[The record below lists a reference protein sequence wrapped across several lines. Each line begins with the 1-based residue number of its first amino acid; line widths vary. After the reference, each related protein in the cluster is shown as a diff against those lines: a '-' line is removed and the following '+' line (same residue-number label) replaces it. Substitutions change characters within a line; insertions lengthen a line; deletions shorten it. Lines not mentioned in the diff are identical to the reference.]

1 MAILKSKKK
10 KVVRSRARS
19 GIGAA
24 PTDKGYGATKYYFH
38 NEVDKKECAS
48 SIKSYVKNNFTKVDA
63 KAIEANPEY
72 KFTMYSHYGC
82 IAYWLN
88 YGLPVTDEVTYW
100 ETSLKKWLGELL
112 ESGRVIMA
120 EKTAVVEKATNVIIL
135 SPHQRLA
142 NKISNTIMQDLLDL
156 EDCWMNGESPSI
168 DLYALFKKHGLAG
181 SSVSPV
187 RSLVSSWLLDY
198 EDALLK
204 RCEQAVEGYS
214 HLTPKQLKNRVE
226 VCEQMLSDLDAIA
239 SAARANRAVR
249 SKKPR
254 PADKQVSKVKYKKE
268 DTEFKLVSIPPSKII
283 GSMRLFLFNTK
294 YKSLTEYVTENA
306 KGFEVKGTTLQ
317 NFDPV
322 NSRSTRL
329 RKPHD
334 VLPVVLSKSYTQIK
348 KEFEKLTTKI
358 TVPNGR
364 INSETIIL
372 RVMDK

>member
-1 MAILKSKKK
+1 MAIPKSKKK

-24 PTDKGYGATKYYFH
+24 PTEKGFISTKYYFH
-38 NEVDKKECAS
+38 NEVDKKDCAS
-48 SIKSYVKNNFTKVDA
+48 SIRNYVKNNFSKIDA
-63 KAIEANPEY
+63 KAIDANPEY
-72 KFTMYSHYGC
+72 KFTMYSHYGA
-82 IAYWLN
+82 ISYWLT
-88 YGLPVTDEVTYW
+88 YGLPVNDDVTYW
-100 ETSLKKWLGELL
+100 ENALTRWLGELL

-120 EKTAVVEKATNVIIL
+120 EKAEVVETSNKVVSL
-135 SPHQRLA
+135 SPRQRLA

-181 SSVSPV
+181 SSVAPV
-187 RSLVSSWLLDY
+187 RSLVSGWLLDY
-198 EDALLK
+198 SDAYHK

-214 HLTPKQLKNRVE
+214 HLTPKQLKYRVE
-226 VCEQMLSDLDAIA
+226 LCDQMLSDLEAIA

-306 KGFEVKGTTLQ
+306 KGFFCEG
-317 NFDPV
+317 
-322 NSRSTRL
+322 
-329 RKPHD
+329 
-334 VLPVVLSKSYTQIK
+334 YYA
-348 KEFEKLTTKI
+348 
-358 TVPNGR
+358 
-364 INSETIIL
+364 SEL
-372 RVMDK
+372 

>member
-1 MAILKSKKK
+1 MAIPKSKKK

-24 PTDKGYGATKYYFH
+24 PTEKGFIATKYYFH
-38 NEVDKKECAS
+38 NEVDKKDCAS
-48 SIKSYVKNNFTKVDA
+48 SIRSYVKNNFSKIDA
-63 KAIEANPEY
+63 KAIDANPEY
-72 KFTMYSHYGC
+72 KFTMYSHYGA
-82 IAYWLN
+82 ISYWLT
-88 YGLPVTDEVTYW
+88 YGLPVNDDVTYW
-100 ETSLKKWLGELL
+100 ENALIRWLGELL

-120 EKTAVVEKATNVIIL
+120 EKAEVVETSNKVVSL
-135 SPHQRLA
+135 SPRQRLA

-181 SSVSPV
+181 SSVAPV
-187 RSLVSSWLLDY
+187 RSLVSGWLLDY
-198 EDALLK
+198 SDAYHK

-214 HLTPKQLKNRVE
+214 HLTPKQLKYRVE
-226 VCEQMLSDLDAIA
+226 LCDQMLSDLEAIA

-358 TVPNGR
+358 TIPNGR